1 MRVLPRR
8 GRAYSPE
15 RRGQAI
21 GMLRRL
27 TPQKVVSSVLRISPS
42 TVSRWWM
49 RYQRDPEKKVPKARK
64 STGQSSRLEFAKFT
78 DLGYF
83 FLKKGLVEGILWLL
97 HVLGGLIDT

>member
-27 TPQKVVSSVLRISPS
+27 TPQKVVASVLRSSKS
-42 TVSRWWM
+42 TVTRWWM
-49 RYQRDPEKKVPKARK
+49 RYQRDPDKKVPKARK
-64 STGQSSRLEFAKFT
+64 STGQSFRQEFSEFT
-78 DLGYF
+78 
-83 FLKKGLVEGILWLL
+83 KLVRVTL
-97 HVLGGLIDT
+97 

>member
-1 MRVLPRR
+1 MAIILFIQSQEDQAVGLIPVPESAISSIKMVRVLPRR
-8 GRAYSPE
+8 GRTYSPE

-27 TPQKVVSSVLRISPS
+27 TPQKVVASILKISES

-64 STGQSSRLEFAKFT
+64 STGQSS
-78 DLGYF
+78 
-83 FLKKGLVEGILWLL
+83 
-97 HVLGGLIDT
+97 

>member
-27 TPQKVVSSVLRISPS
+27 TPQKVVASVLRSSKS
-42 TVSRWWM
+42 TVTRWWM
-49 RYQRDPEKKVPKARK
+49 RYQRDPNKKVPKARK
-64 STGQSSRLEFAKFT
+64 STGQSFRQEFSEFT
-78 DLGYF
+78 
-83 FLKKGLVEGILWLL
+83 KLVRVTL
-97 HVLGGLIDT
+97 